1 MLETDRLFLRQFTL
15 AELDDYHRQL
25 FGDPDV
31 MKTLPPGKPRS
42 REQTKAALNPRI
54 EHWENHGFGLWAVIY
69 KQNGE
74 FIGHCGVQYL
84 EDTPEVELAYAIAK
98 AYWHQGLT
106 TQAAK
111 ASIK

>member
-42 REQTKAALNPRI
+42 REQTKAALNRCLN
-54 EHWENHGFGLWAVIY
+54 HWERHGFGLWAVIY

-74 FIGHCGVQYL
+74 FIGHCGLQYL
-84 EDTPEVELAYAIAK
+84 EDTPEVELVYAIAK

-106 TQAAK
+106 TPAAK

>member
-1 MLETDRLFLRQFTL
+1 MLETQRLLLRQFTL
-15 AELDDYHRQL
+15 ADVNHYHRQL
-25 FGDPDV
+25 LGDPDV

-74 FIGHCGVQYL
+74 FIGHCGLQYL
-84 EDTPEVELAYAIAK
+84 EDFRGRQAPYKACCIRVIAINPR
-98 AYWHQGLT
+98 
-106 TQAAK
+106 
-111 ASIK
+111 

>member
-1 MLETDRLFLRQFTL
+1 
-15 AELDDYHRQL
+15 
-25 FGDPDV
+25 

-54 EHWENHGFGLWAVIY
+54 EHWENHSFGLWAVIY

-74 FIGHCGVQYL
+74 FIGDCGLQYL
-84 EDTPEVELAYAIAK
+84 ENTPEVELAYAIAK

-106 TQAAK
+106 TEAAK
-111 ASIK
+111 AALK